1 MTEGLLSLKL
11 GRGEREGKQVVIKE
25 ETLGKRRSMQN
36 GGWWGG
42 EEALFFLSFF
52 FPPYTGGKPAFVTIV
67 DQKVPRTG
75 SEAVTFPPQDIMFK
89 GVKLRMAICM
99 SPYLK
104 YVCPAFAGRRGGG
117 CKGEGR
123 LEIGLDGAKEV
134 GGCIFSV
141 EGLGQCVQ

>member
-42 EEALFFLSFF
+42 EAALFFLSFF

-117 CKGEGR
+117 
-123 LEIGLDGAKEV
+123 GAK
-134 GGCIFSV
+134 GG
-141 EGLGQCVQ
+141 GG